1 MKMQTTQASPDASQ
15 LGTATGDMAQSPA
28 RAGFDQR
35 LRRAKMGSGVA
46 VAIALLVT
54 SCNSDS
60 NSTAEAQSPATT
72 PATTAA
78 APATTLAPATTAA
91 ASASESLEAT
101 RLATARPKLEA
112 LTAALAAGDLE
123 ASHDALEA
131 YDAVWNGNEI
141 YIQYR
146 SLSTYLKLEAD
157 LQVAIEEGL
166 ASDAPNFAEMKT
178 ISEELSAVF
187 EGSIAAAEQGPAL
200 NPLFDDLATVRIIRA
215 DLRIT
220 NAALDDGKVEKAAEY
235 FATFAENFFN
245 DAYPLLKL
253 RNEESAEVTEIAVDD
268 AVAAFADAT
277 KSAEDLASLTGKV
290 LSEYNYGVGLVNA
303 AARGFDPSK
312 TELTTLDLIRL
323 SQLHDVRIL
332 LLKSMKAW
340 TAGDFDTAASVA
352 EVAGT
357 RAFDQVKPA
366 LIAKGADGAL
376 KSLLDS
382 YVALAGAA
390 GDAKEVGDANRAAVR
405 AIGVAEQ
412 AILGQ
417 FWADAEVQEY
427 VAGLPDV
434 DSLT

>member
-1 MKMQTTQASPDASQ
+1 M
-15 LGTATGDMAQSPA
+15 
-28 RAGFDQR
+28 
-35 LRRAKMGSGVA
+35 
-46 VAIALLVT
+46 
-54 SCNSDS
+54 
-60 NSTAEAQSPATT
+60 
-72 PATTAA
+72 
-78 APATTLAPATTAA
+78 
-91 ASASESLEAT
+91 
-101 RLATARPKLEA
+101 EA

-146 SLSTYLKLEAD
+146 SLATYLKLEAD

-166 ASDAPNFAEMKT
+166 DSDAPNFAELKT
-178 ISEELSAVF
+178 LSEELSAVF

-200 NPLFDDLATVRIIRA
+200 NPLFDDLATLRIIRA

-220 NAALDDGKVEKAAEY
+220 NAALEDGNVEKAAEY

-245 DAYPLLKL
+245 DAYPLLKI
-253 RNEESAEVTEIAVDD
+253 RNEESAEVTEHAVDD
-268 AVAAFADAT
+268 AVAGFADAA

-290 LSEYNYGVGLVNA
+290 TSEYNYGVGLVNA
-303 AARGFDPSK
+303 AARGFDASK
-312 TELTTLDLIRL
+312 TELTNLDLFRL
-323 SQLHDVRIL
+323 GQLHDVRIL

-340 TAGDFDTAASVA
+340 TAGDFDTAGSVA

-366 LIAKGADGAL
+366 LIAKGVDGTL
-376 KSLLDS
+376 KGLLDA

-405 AIGVAEQ
+405 ALGTAEQ
-412 AILGQ
+412 SIVGQ
-417 FWADAEVQEY
+417 FWADAAVQEY
-427 VAGLPDV
+427 IAGLPDV
-434 DSLT
+434 DPLT